1 MAIAE
6 EHKSSTGK
14 YVGVYICLLV
24 IAALQFVVAYSGAG
38 ASQML
43 AFMLALA
50 VIESGL
56 AAMFFMHLGSE
67 KRSLLAFVGII
78 TTFVLLALQYGW
90 TDSYRLLSGAPWAK

>member
-90 TDSYRLLSGAPWAK
+90 TDSYSLLSGAPWAK